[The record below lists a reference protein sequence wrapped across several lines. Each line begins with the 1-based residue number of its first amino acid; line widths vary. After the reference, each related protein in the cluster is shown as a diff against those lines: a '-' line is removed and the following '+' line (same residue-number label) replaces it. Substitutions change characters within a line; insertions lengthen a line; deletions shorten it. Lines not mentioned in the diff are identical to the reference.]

1 MNAQVTSEGVGT
13 VSQIVDATG
22 TPYRAS
28 HTEKLWVDTSKT
40 NVFSEPTQG
49 NRIESLTTGQEY
61 FDRLIIDCDSA
72 SSEIYIAGWQV
83 NWDAL
88 LKPGVRLYDVL
99 YRSASRGVNV
109 YVMPWD
115 DTEPVQTYDDQTKV
129 ALESI
134 NGRVANEGGKGR
146 VYVEL
151 CPSFASTNNSYF
163 SHHQKQVVI
172 DRKVAFVGGID
183 LAYGRM
189 DDAHFDLRAD
199 ANGRQ
204 MMNRYNPGIPPLQKY
219 KASSAS
225 IADPDLMSGVFDR
238 LDINDSGKGARGTGS
253 ENSVHGARVE
263 DGAWQVRYEKAGVMG
278 TVPNSSALAGNKQE
292 FTTLDPTRQPRMPWQ
307 DVQSRIEGPAVSH
320 LIRNFVLR
328 WNVVSNKKLK
338 LPPAPALFPKHGNA
352 HIQVLR
358 TAPRGHCAKENKA
371 NNIRDPGFRQQDIH
385 IAMQNLIAKA
395 RYFIY
400 IEQQFFVSDF
410 GEIGGPHDE
419 SLSPAAQYIKNG
431 PGGVSNKTLY
441 GLRLLCKGDENI
453 IDKLPNN
460 DVLPAILSR
469 LRQIIVDDISRPDF
483 HIYVTLPVHPEGAL
497 ADATIAVQ
505 VYYTMQTLVFGSHS
519 LLNGIR
525 RLIKA
530 RELKDVKDQNY
541 TRVYEAANTE
551 YKTVPTDAC
560 EKYVTLLNLRNWA
573 KLASGVVT
581 EQIYVHSKLMI
592 VDDRFA
598 LLGSANI
605 NDRSLLGDR
614 DSELA
619 VLVMDDDTEIADV
632 NGDGCSG
639 PVRVF
644 AHELR
649 KKIWSKLFGIT
660 GGLRGAENLQAAID
674 APGNPESW
682 KQIQAQAKR
691 NAACY
696 EAVFPHVPRNFAFG
710 THGGRENAK
719 ILPTWQDDALL
730 KEGGKLTSPMPY
742 EVHFWDQK
750 NMEKEVKTLTQQK
763 GFITALPVAWTTGEN
778 IRIPYPT
785 PLVVDINEK
794 YDDRKASPPLQFA
807 VGPDLESPALGR
819 GERA

>member
-1 MNAQVTSEGVGT
+1 MNAQETSKGVGT
-13 VSQIVDATG
+13 VSQIVDAKG

-28 HTEKLWVDTSKT
+28 HTENLWVDTSET
-40 NVFSEPTQG
+40 NVFSAPTQG
-49 NRIESLTTGQEY
+49 NLIESLTTGQEY
-61 FDRLIIDCDSA
+61 FDRLIQECDQA

-88 LKPGVRLYDVL
+88 LKPGVRLYDVI
-99 YRSASRGVNV
+99 YRSARRGVNV

-134 NGRVANEGGKGR
+134 NGRVAKEGGKGR
-146 VYVEL
+146 VFVEL
-151 CPSFASTNNSYF
+151 CPSFASTNGSYF

-172 DRKVAFVGGID
+172 DRRVAFVGGID

-204 MMNRYNPGIPPLQKY
+204 MMNRYNPGIPPLQTY
-219 KASSAS
+219 KASSAT
-225 IADPDLMSGVFDR
+225 IADPDLMAGVLDR
-238 LDINDSGKGARGTGS
+238 LDISDSGQGAGGAGS
-253 ENSVHGARVE
+253 QNSVHGTRVAE
-263 DGAWQVRYEKAGVMG
+263 GAWQVRYEKAGVMG
-278 TVPNSSALAGNKQE
+278 TAPNSSSLAGNKQE
-292 FTTLDPTRQPRMPWQ
+292 LTTLDPSRQPRMPWQ

-328 WNVVSNKKLK
+328 WNVISNKKLK
-338 LPPAPALFPKHGNA
+338 LPPPPEFFSKRGNA

-358 TAPRGHCAKENKA
+358 TAPRNHCAKENKA

-385 IAMQNLIAKA
+385 VAMKNLIAKA

-400 IEQQFFVSDF
+400 IEQQFFVSNF
-410 GEIGGPHDE
+410 GEIGGSGDE
-419 SLSPAAQYIKNG
+419 KLSPAAQYIKNG
-431 PGGVSNKTLY
+431 AGGVSDKTLY
-441 GLRLLCKGDENI
+441 GLRWLCKGDKNI
-453 IDKLPNN
+453 IDKLPSN
-460 DVLPAILSR
+460 DVLPALLSR
-469 LRQIIVDDISRPDF
+469 LRQIIVDDISGPDF
-483 HIYVTLPVHPEGAL
+483 HIYITLPVHPEGAL

-519 LLNGIR
+519 LLNGIK

-530 RELKDVKDQNY
+530 RELKYAKDKNY
-541 TRVYEAANTE
+541 QRVYEAANTE
-551 YKTVPTDAC
+551 YEAVPTEAC
-560 EKYVTLLNLRNWA
+560 EKYVTILNLRNWA
-573 KLASGVVT
+573 KLTSGVVT

-632 NGDGCSG
+632 NGDGCKG

-644 AHELR
+644 AHQLR

-660 GGLRGAENLQAAID
+660 GGLRSADNLQSAID

-682 KQIQAQAKR
+682 KRIQAQAKI
-691 NAACY
+691 NAECY
-696 EAVFPHVPRNFAFG
+696 EAVFPHVPRNFRSDP
-710 THGGRENAK
+710 GGERTPAK
-719 ILPTWQDDALL
+719 ILPTWKDDRLL
-730 KEGGKLTSPMPY
+730 NGGGKLTSPMPY
-742 EVHFWDQK
+742 ELRYWDAENLKHDTK
-750 NMEKEVKTLTQQK
+750 NLSNQK
-763 GFITALPVAWTTGEN
+763 GFITAFPLAWTTGEN

-785 PLVVDINEK
+785 PLVVDIKDQQNSRR
-794 YDDRKASPPLQFA
+794 DNLSDQVA
-807 VGPDLESPALGR
+807 
-819 GERA
+819 